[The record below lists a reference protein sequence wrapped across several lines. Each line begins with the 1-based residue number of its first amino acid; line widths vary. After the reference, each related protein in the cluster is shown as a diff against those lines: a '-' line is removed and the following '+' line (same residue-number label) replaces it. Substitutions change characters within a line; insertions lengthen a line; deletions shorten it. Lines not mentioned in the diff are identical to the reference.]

1 MKKLFALLV
10 VAGMT
15 FFACGSSENTEEVAT
30 EGEGMEVVAEE
41 TTNEDATVAAEETAE
56 ETVAEETAET
66 PAE

>member
-30 EGEGMEVVAEE
+30 EAEEMEVVAEE
-41 TTNEDATVAAEETAE
+41 TTNEDATVATAE
-56 ETVAEETAET
+56 EVAENAGEEVAET

>member
-15 FFACGSSENTEEVAT
+15 FFACGSSENTEEVAA
-30 EGEGMEVVAEE
+30 EGETMEVVAEE
-41 TTNEDATVAAEETAE
+41 ATANEDATVAAEEEVAENAE
-56 ETVAEETAET
+56 EVTET

>member
-15 FFACGSSENTEEVAT
+15 FFACGSNNEEAPVEEEA
-30 EGEGMEVVAEE
+30 MEVEVVNEEANQEENVAEMP
-41 TTNEDATVAAEETAE
+41 AEEASE
-56 ETVAEETAET
+56 EAVET